1 MVERVALPLGEVGSH
16 WRENMAKTF
25 CRQLPDQIIE
35 KLNEL
40 HRKPMSWWH
49 SLINREQKDTFFAVR
64 PGYLS
69 VYTNG
74 GCLLKIEF
82 RERRLIASIHEEYLI
97 LRNKSNPYVQLDT
110 EETHQVLAIR
120 TTEELVKQYAQVQSR
135 IKRCAGIERQHV
147 GALAAHLP
155 SVIDIEATGT
165 QGVEEK
171 QRGSVD
177 LVAVDPEGTV
187 WFYEAKLL
195 ENKELVAEEAPPP
208 VVYQLQRYKNWIIQN
223 EARILWAYQR
233 TQQFYAMLEGK
244 FFRTRCRVIPSVKGI
259 RKDPVLLVL
268 GYDAAQEKERLPGVL
283 AGLAKHGISEYLSF
297 GMPQRVDDPY
307 RLFKP
312 TSLSATALVP
322 PVGPATAEA
331 FKGLLRVAT
340 DRGVANL
347 FGRMAEA
354 LQRCRFVWDFK
365 AAKANMAFHA
375 KGAGRRALFCIH
387 PEESSTEKGLAV
399 DMWPARIC
407 DVFGLDESEIRK
419 RLHGLESKPS
429 RWPDARTY
437 WFKDFE
443 SIETILDLCQR
454 NQNGLS

>member
-1 MVERVALPLGEVGSH
+1 MGKPFSRNLHDDLIK
-16 WRENMAKTF
+16 N
-25 CRQLPDQIIE
+25 
-35 KLNEL
+35 LNDL
-40 HRKPMSWWH
+40 HGDKNSWWH
-49 SLINREQKDTFFAVR
+49 TLVNREQKDTFFAVR

-74 GCLLKIEF
+74 GSLLTIKF
-82 RERRLIASIHEEYLI
+82 RERHLIATIHEEYLI
-97 LRNKSNPYVQLDT
+97 LPNKSGRYVQLDT
-110 EETHQVLAIR
+110 EDAHQVLAIR

-135 IKRCAGIERQHV
+135 IKRCAGTERQHV

-223 EARILWAYQR
+223 ETKLICAYQR

-244 FFRTRCRVIPSVKGI
+244 FFRTRCRVIPSVKSI

-312 TSLSATALVP
+312 TSLSATPPEP
-322 PVGPATAEA
+322 PVRPAADEQREA
-331 FKGLLRVAT
+331 LLRAAT

-347 FGRMAEA
+347 FGRVAEA
-354 LQRCRFVWDFK
+354 LLRCRFVWDFK

-375 KGAGRRALFCIH
+375 KGAGRRTLFCIH
-387 PEESSTEKGLAV
+387 PEESSAEKGLAV

-407 DVFGLDESEIRK
+407 DVFGRDESEIRR

-454 NQNGLS
+454 DQSSPS